1 MMTTGWP
8 AISLAATCG
17 SEPVTLWPPFG
28 GRHGTR
34 EKMSEA
40 DFATSLTLSMAR
52 AAALFC
58 AGLACSAALAPVVG
72 ASGVLVPSC
81 LAVSFPLSDKA
92 ARWPTCACAQ
102 GTDTGVSSIAA
113 ATADASVALRQKGKR
128 KLINSSPNSNFQSLI
143 LLRLI
148 QTGRIDHELRQRAA
162 EAAMNTLGQI

>member
-128 KLINSSPNSNFQSLI
+128 KLITPVLIRTSVLI

-162 EAAMNTLGQI
+162 EAAMN